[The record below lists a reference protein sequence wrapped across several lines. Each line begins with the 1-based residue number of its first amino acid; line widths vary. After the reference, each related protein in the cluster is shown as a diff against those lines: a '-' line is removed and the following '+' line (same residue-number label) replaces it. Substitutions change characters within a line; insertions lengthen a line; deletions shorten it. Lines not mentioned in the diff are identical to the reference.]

1 MLKYINNNEDT
12 LHKQRMIEYMLDND
26 QRNFWQESKKIQ
38 NKTKLIP
45 PCVDNA
51 NNPQDIAEMF
61 TNKYAPLYNSVLSKS
76 GRIQRIRD
84 KLNADIMADVDNTD
98 HIVHSEVQKAAQN
111 KN

>member
-1 MLKYINNNEDT
+1 M
-12 LHKQRMIEYMLDND
+12 
-26 QRNFWQESKKIQ
+26 
-38 NKTKLIP
+38 IP

-51 NNPQDIAEMF
+51 DNPQDIAEMF
-61 TNKYAPLYNSVLSKS
+61 ANKYAPLYNSVLSKS